1 MLTFSAFCTN
11 QFYFPENGHQG
22 LRSENRDL
30 KDAFE
35 EMEYEFPFGTFRP
48 EKQGYLFKYFIATE
62 NLPLERPKKSCSIYF
77 PTAYSGNF
85 C

>member
-1 MLTFSAFCTN
+1 MYESVLFSEKRSPR
-11 QFYFPENGHQG
+11 PEI
-22 LRSENRDL
+22 

-48 EKQGYLFKYFIATE
+48 EKQGYIFKYFIATE
-62 NLPLERPKKSCSIYF
+62 NLPLERPRKSCSIHY